1 MINLCEFSI
10 TQLVRDQ
17 NTSEQTR
24 SWFKLELLGVSKG
37 ATLTC
42 GRRECGALG
51 NIDAAS
57 TG

>member
-10 TQLVRDQ
+10 TQLDQ
-17 NTSEQTR
+17 STSEQTW
-24 SWFKLELLGVSKG
+24 SWFKLELLGVFNG
-37 ATLTC
+37 VMLTC

-57 TG
+57 SE